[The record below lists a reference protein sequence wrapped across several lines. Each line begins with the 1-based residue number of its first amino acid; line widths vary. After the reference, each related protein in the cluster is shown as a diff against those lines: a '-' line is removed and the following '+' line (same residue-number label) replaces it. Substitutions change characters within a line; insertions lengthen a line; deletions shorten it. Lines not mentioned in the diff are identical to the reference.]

1 VEAKE
6 PSRNGGPK
14 TKSDG
19 LVGAGQICFPVLLNA
34 NSIERRSEVAHQRE
48 FNVVDTVV
56 QLLCESGLSQMAEV
70 VRIMLNEAMRIERS
84 RAIEAKPYQR
94 TERRKGYA
102 NGYKPKTLD
111 TRLGAIT
118 FQVPQT
124 RDVEF
129 YPLALEKG
137 IRSERA
143 LKLAIAEMYVQGVS
157 TRKVTEVM
165 QQLCGLD
172 VSSTQVSRATQLLD
186 EELTAWRQRPI
197 GEIPYLVL
205 DARYEKVRHGGSV
218 VSCAILIAV
227 GITPQGHR
235 SLLGVSV
242 SLSEAEVHWREFL
255 GSLQERGLHG
265 VKLIVCD
272 DHTGLKAARQARFA
286 GIPWQRCQFH
296 LQQNAGHYVPRVE
309 MRSEVAADL
318 RAVFDAP
325 DRSEADRR
333 LEMAIRKYEKPA
345 PKLAAWLS
353 ANLPDG
359 VTVFTLPAAHRRR
372 LRTSNLLERLNKEIK
387 RRTRVATLFP
397 NEAALL
403 RLVSAVLMEISEEW
417 ETGKIYLRMEN
428 SGLVTQYE

>member
-1 VEAKE
+1 M
-6 PSRNGGPK
+6 
-14 TKSDG
+14 
-19 LVGAGQICFPVLLNA
+19 
-34 NSIERRSEVAHQRE
+34 AHQRE

-129 YPLALEKG
+129 YPSALEKG

-286 GIPWQRCQFH
+286 GVPWQRCQFH

-325 DRSEADRR
+325 DRTEADRR

-359 VTVFTLPAAHRRR
+359 LTVFTLPAAHRRR

-387 RRTRVATLFP
+387 RRTRVATLFL

>member
-1 VEAKE
+1 V
-6 PSRNGGPK
+6 
-14 TKSDG
+14 T
-19 LVGAGQICFPVLLNA
+19 
-34 NSIERRSEVAHQRE
+34 HQPE
-48 FNVVDTVV
+48 SNVVDTVV
-56 QLLCESGLSQMAEV
+56 QLLCESGLSQMAEA
-70 VRIMLNEAMRIERS
+70 VRIMLNEAMRLERS
-84 RAIEAKPYQR
+84 RVIEAGPYQR
-94 TERRKGYA
+94 TERRRGYA
-102 NGYKPKTLD
+102 NGFKPKTVD

-118 FQVPQT
+118 FEVPQT
-124 RDVEF
+124 RNVEF
-129 YPLALEKG
+129 YPSALEKG

-186 EELTAWRQRPI
+186 EELNGWRQRPI
-197 GEIPYLVL
+197 GEIPYLIL

-227 GITPQGHR
+227 GITTEGHR

-255 GSLQERGLHG
+255 GSLQDRGLHG

-286 GIPWQRCQFH
+286 GVPWQRCQFH

-309 MRSEVAADL
+309 MRSDVAADL
-318 RAVFDAP
+318 RAIFDAP
-325 DRSEADRR
+325 DRPEADRR
-333 LEMAIRKYEKPA
+333 LEMTIRKYEKSA
-345 PKLAAWLS
+345 PKLATWLS
-353 ANLPDG
+353 GNVPEGL
-359 VTVFTLPAAHRRR
+359 TVFALPTAHRRR

-417 ETGKIYLRMEN
+417 ETEKIYLRMEN
-428 SGLVTQYE
+428 SGLITQQE

>member
-1 VEAKE
+1 M
-6 PSRNGGPK
+6 
-14 TKSDG
+14 
-19 LVGAGQICFPVLLNA
+19 
-34 NSIERRSEVAHQRE
+34 AHQSE
-48 FNVVDTVV
+48 SNVVDTVV
-56 QLLCESGLSQMAEV
+56 QLLCESGLSQMAEA
-70 VRIMLNEAMRIERS
+70 VRIMLNEAMRLERIQV
-84 RAIEAKPYQR
+84 IEAKPYQR
-94 TERRKGYA
+94 TESRRGYA
-102 NGYKPKTLD
+102 NGFKPKTLD

-124 RDVEF
+124 RNVEF
-129 YPLALEKG
+129 YPSALEKG
-137 IRSERA
+137 VRSERA

-218 VSCAILIAV
+218 VSCAVLIAV
-227 GITPQGHR
+227 GITPEGHR

-265 VKLIVCD
+265 VRLIVCD

-286 GIPWQRCQFH
+286 GVLWQRCQFH
-296 LQQNAGHYVPRVE
+296 LQQNAGHYVPRIE
-309 MRSEVAADL
+309 MRSDVAADL
-318 RAVFDAP
+318 RAIFDAP
-325 DRSEADRR
+325 DRPEADRR
-333 LEMAIRKYEKPA
+333 LEMTIRKYEKSA
-345 PKLAAWLS
+345 PKLATWLS
-353 ANLPDG
+353 ANVPEGL
-359 VTVFTLPAAHRRR
+359 TVFALPAAHRRR

-417 ETGKIYLRMEN
+417 ETEKIYLRMEN
-428 SGLVTQYE
+428 SGVFTQQE